1 MRTVS
6 LNLNRKSE
14 ALLEK
19 IRQGQPLTG
28 MDKLMLIVS
37 LSLPSMLAQ
46 ISSVLMF
53 FIDAAMVGRLGAAPS
68 AAIGLVEST
77 TWLFGSIT
85 SAAAV
90 GFSVQVA
97 HFVGAGDFV
106 KARQVFRHGLICTQ
120 VLSLLIVLAGFL
132 VYRDLPYWLGGGA
145 DIARDAS
152 LYFLVWVVITPFFQL
167 YNLSASMLK
176 CTGNMLTPSMVSIL
190 MCVLD
195 VVFNYLFIFVFHM
208 GVVGAAI
215 GSAVAIVACA
225 LIVAWE
231 AMSRNAI
238 LALRRA
244 GESFVWTV
252 SYVVNAAK
260 LAAPIAFQSILM
272 SGAQIVSTMIVAPLG
287 NFSIAANTFAIT
299 VESLCYMPGYGIG
312 DAATT
317 LVGQSIG
324 ARRIDVCRSFA
335 RMTVAMAMGV
345 MAIMGAVMWLFAPE
359 MMALLSPVGEI
370 QALGVAGLRI
380 EAFAEPMFG
389 AAIVSAAV
397 CVGAGDTVH
406 PAAINLLS
414 MWCVRLSLAAWL
426 ADDYGLPGVWFA
438 MAVELSFR
446 GAVFLAHLAR
456 GKWIKKSLAS

>member
-1 MRTVS
+1 MRTIS

-19 IRQGQPLTG
+19 IRQGVPLTR
-28 MDKLMLIVS
+28 MDKLGLIVS

-53 FIDAAMVGRLGAAPS
+53 FIDAAMVGHLGARPS

-97 HFVGAGDFV
+97 HFVGANDFA
-106 KARQVFRHGLICTQ
+106 KARQVFRHGIICTML
-120 VLSLLIVLAGFL
+120 LSLLIVLAGVL
-132 VYRDLPYWLGGGA
+132 VHRNLPYWLGGGA

-152 LYFLVWVVITPFFQL
+152 LYFLVWVLITPFFQL

-195 VVFNYLFIFVFHM
+195 VVFNYLFIFLLGM

-215 GSAVAIVACA
+215 GSALAIVVCA
-225 LIVAWE
+225 VIVAWE
-231 AMSRNAI
+231 AMTRNAI

-244 GESFVWTV
+244 GESFVWTA
-252 SYVVNAAK
+252 SYVINAAK
-260 LAAPIAFQSILM
+260 LAAPIAFQSVLM

-324 ARRIDVCRSFA
+324 ANRIDVCRSFA
-335 RMTVAMAMGV
+335 RMTVAMAVCV
-345 MAIMGAVMWLFAPE
+345 MTVMGAVMWLFAPE
-359 MMALLSPVGEI
+359 MMALLSPVAEI

-397 CVGAGDTVH
+397 CVGAGDTIH

-414 MWCVRLSLAAWL
+414 MWCVRLTLAAWL
-426 ADDYGLPGVWFA
+426 AKDYGLPGVWFA

-446 GAVFLAHLAR
+446 GIVFLIHLAH
-456 GKWIKKSLAS
+456 GKWMKKRITN